1 MIRRRRAVYV
11 NCDGLGRDWLSQELT
26 PALHDIAGASVCCAA
41 HRAVFPSVTRVSAA
55 AIATGCTAR
64 RHGLHGNRMGLIE
77 GGRIVVHDVGKP
89 DFRNHLR
96 RVTGR
101 TLLVPTLAER
111 TAAAGGFI
119 GFSNVSPGAAYFLD
133 PDHFG
138 HVYHRAGSFAPGGA
152 AIAGDGALNVTH
164 DLAGDRAMTQRF
176 CAEVLHERR
185 PALAV
190 LWLANPDLTLHGA
203 PLGSPAHRE
212 ALRVT
217 EQNVLAVYDTVQ
229 QLRAGGEDILL
240 MVGSDH
246 GQETIGDCVDLEA
259 WLAEQGLGALLE
271 AGHVAVAGQGTA
283 ALLYATP
290 NGRQAVL
297 DVLAAMRR
305 EPWTADVM
313 TGERLTCFG
322 HAATDGIVA
331 AVDMAR
337 GEAVNEYGV
346 AGWRWTVAE
355 PDKPAAIGSGQHGGL
370 GPDETAPFLML
381 NGGGIAAGRRA
392 APSSLIDIAPT
403 ILGFLGLPA
412 ADLDGVPLVDF
423 ATGEAPGSRARPTYA
438 TQIST

>member
-1 MIRRRRAVYV
+1 MISRRRAVYV
-11 NCDGLGRDWLSQELT
+11 NCDGLGRDWLSEELT
-26 PALHDIAGASVCCAA
+26 PALHDLAGASLYCAA

-55 AIATGCTAR
+55 SIATGCHAG

-89 DFRNHLR
+89 DFRAQLR

-152 AIAGDGALNVTH
+152 AIEGDGALNVTH
-164 DLAGDRAMTQRF
+164 DLAGDRTMTERF
-176 CAEVLHERR
+176 CVEVLRERR
-185 PALAV
+185 PAVAV
-190 LWLANPDLTLHGA
+190 LWLANPDLALHGA

-217 EQNVLAVYDTVQ
+217 EQNVLAVHDTVQ
-229 QLRAGGEDILL
+229 RLRAGGDDILL
-240 MVGSDH
+240 MIGSDH
-246 GQETIGDCVDLEA
+246 GQETIGDCIDLEA

-271 AGHVAVAGQGTA
+271 AGHVAVAAQGTA
-283 ALLYATP
+283 ALLYATATGHQP
-290 NGRQAVL
+290 LL
-297 DVLAAMRR
+297 DVLEAMRG
-305 EPWTADVM
+305 ESWADEIL
-313 TGERLTCFG
+313 TGERLSALG
-322 HAATDGIVA
+322 HAATDGLIA
-331 AVDMAR
+331 AVNMAR
-337 GEAVNEYGV
+337 REDANAHGV
-346 AGWRWTVAE
+346 PGWRWTVAE

-381 NGGGIAAGRRA
+381 NGGGLAAGRRT
-392 APSSLIDIAPT
+392 APSSLVDIAPT
-403 ILGFLGLPA
+403 ILSFLGLPA
-412 ADLDGVPLVDF
+412 GALDGAPLIDF
-423 ATGEAPGSRARPTYA
+423 AADQGSRTRPAYA
-438 TQIST
+438 TQILS